1 MAKRTLT
8 LCALLSA
15 VAIPG
20 SALAQDDPVTALEG
34 LWRIDQA
41 EVGTAEDSAIGKVIR
56 IDRAAVA
63 SLSGGT
69 CANPTFVATGGQ
81 TIEIRCLGQVL
92 ATAEV
97 DGATPDTVKW
107 TEPNIDVVLHRIA
120 DANAGGDAS
129 PNESRG
135 AGDEGSD
142 EGSEESQ

>member
-1 MAKRTLT
+1 MAKRTLI
-8 LCALLSA
+8 LGAFFSA
-15 VAIPG
+15 VVLPG
-20 SALAQDDPVTALEG
+20 IAWAQDDPATKLEG

-41 EVGTAEDSAIGKVIR
+41 EVGTAEDPAIGKVIR

-69 CANPTFVATGGQ
+69 CANPTFVATGVQ

-107 TEPNIDVVLHRIA
+107 TEPNIDVVLHRIV
-120 DANAGGDAS
+120 DANAAGDAS
-129 PNESRG
+129 PTESGG
-135 AGDEGSD
+135 ASD
-142 EGSEESQ
+142 EGTDAGSGESQ